1 MNQVVMFDLPLLKL
15 SLAYLSKKVQRKES
29 VVVAVAQVV
38 GRASTNYN
46 VGSIAII
53 YMLKW
58 PWARYWHLHCSRCYA
73 LGVWMHKMLEYFQ
86 LLMNCYDPLLWVT
99 IHMREELFKCRPFT
113 IYQLAWKI
121 FFLEIHSLCY
131 CLVTN

>member
-1 MNQVVMFDLPLLKL
+1 MFDLPLLKL

-29 VVVAVAQVV
+29 VVVAVTQVV

-58 PWARYWHLHCSRCYA
+58 P
-73 LGVWMHKMLEYFQ
+73 
-86 LLMNCYDPLLWVT
+86 
-99 IHMREELFKCRPFT
+99 
-113 IYQLAWKI
+113 
-121 FFLEIHSLCY
+121 
-131 CLVTN
+131 